1 MYAKLLASLAIFGT
15 AFGFAPSA
23 SAQSETAQREIQAA
37 TESAFRAAQE
47 SGVVH
52 LGDQATLKLPPNTI
66 FVPRAQANRLMEA
79 YGNGKDDTLM
89 GLFMPPADSPD
100 DWIVTANFEKAGY
113 IKDDDAKNWD
123 VKELLQSLRDGTEE
137 QNSERRT
144 RGIPELEVV
153 GWVQPPQYD
162 SAHQRLVWSV
172 EGRDKGSAAD
182 ADATVNYNTYA
193 LGRDG
198 YISLDLLTSKSMVAA
213 QKPALIGLLD
223 NLNYNDGKKY
233 ADFNSSTDKIAE
245 YGLAALVAGVAA
257 KKLGLLAIIAA
268 FVLKFGKLAI
278 IAVAAGGGAFFKLF
292 RRKKAEQPKVE
303 EPKIEEPKSPGAV

>member
-1 MYAKLLASLAIFGT
+1 MYAKLLASLAIVST
-15 AFGFAPSA
+15 ALGFAPTV
-23 SAQSETAQREIQAA
+23 SAQSESAQREIQAA

-79 YGNGKDDTLM
+79 YGNGKDDTLL
-89 GLFMPPADSPD
+89 GIFMPPADSPD

-137 QNSERRT
+137 QNQARRE
-144 RGIPELEVV
+144 RGIPELQVM
-153 GWVQPPQYD
+153 GWVQSPQYD

-172 EGRDKGSAAD
+172 EGRDKGAPAD
-182 ADATVNYNTYA
+182 ADNTVNYNTYA

-198 YISLDLLTSKSMVAA
+198 YISLDLLTSKSLVAT
-213 QKPALIGLLD
+213 QKSALIGLLD

-233 ADFNSSTDKIAE
+233 ADFNSSTDKVAE

-268 FVLKFGKLAI
+268 FVAKFGKLAI
-278 IAVAAGGGAFFKLF
+278 LAVAAGGGAIFKVF
-292 RRKKAEQPKVE
+292 RRKKKD
-303 EPKIEEPKSPGAV
+303 EPKAPGAV

>member
-1 MYAKLLASLAIFGT
+1 MYAKLLASLAIIGT
-15 AFGFAPSA
+15 TLGFAPTA
-23 SAQSETAQREIQAA
+23 SAQSEAAQREIQAA
-37 TESAFRAAQE
+37 TEAAFRAAQD

-79 YGNGKDDTLM
+79 YGNGSDDTLL

-123 VKELLQSLRDGTEE
+123 VKELLQSLRDGTED
-137 QNSERRT
+137 QNKERRA
-144 RGIPELEVV
+144 RGIAELEVV
-153 GWVQPPQYD
+153 GWVQAPQYD

-172 EGRDKGSAAD
+172 EGRDKGGASD
-182 ADATVNYNTYA
+182 ADSTVNYNTYA

-198 YISLDLLTSKSMVAA
+198 YISLDLLTSKSQVAA
-213 QKPALIGLLD
+213 QKPALIALLD
-223 NLNYNDGKKY
+223 NLSYNDGKRY
-233 ADFNSSTDKIAE
+233 ADFNSSTDKVAE

-268 FVLKFGKLAI
+268 FVAKFGKLAI
-278 IAVAAGGGAFFKLF
+278 LAIAAGGGAFFKIF
-292 RRKKAEQPKVE
+292 RRKKS
-303 EPKIEEPKSPGAV
+303 EEPKSPGAV

>member
-1 MYAKLLASLAIFGT
+1 MYAKLLASLVILGT
-15 AFGFAPSA
+15 ALGFAPSA
-23 SAQSETAQREIQAA
+23 SAQSEAAQREIQAA
-37 TESAFRAAQE
+37 TEAAFRAAQE
-47 SGVVH
+47 SGIVH

-79 YGNGKDDTLM
+79 YGNGKDDTLL

-100 DWIVTANFEKAGY
+100 DWLVTANFEKSGY

-137 QNSERRT
+137 QNSERRK
-144 RGIPELEVV
+144 RGIAELEVV

-172 EGRDKGSAAD
+172 EGRDKGGPAD

-213 QKPALIGLLD
+213 QKPALISLLD
-223 NLNYNDGKKY
+223 NLNYSDGKKY

-257 KKLGLLAIIAA
+257 KKLGLLAIIGA

-278 IAVAAGGGAFFKLF
+278 LALAAGGGAIFKIF
-292 RRKKAEQPKVE
+292 RRKKA
-303 EPKIEEPKSPGAV
+303 EEPKSPGAV

>member
-1 MYAKLLASLAIFGT
+1 MYAKLLASLVILATSLGVV
-15 AFGFAPSA
+15 SNA
-23 SAQSETAQREIQAA
+23 SAQSEAAQREIQAA
-37 TESAFRAAQE
+37 TEAAFRAAQE

-79 YGNGKDDTLM
+79 YGNGKDDTLL
-89 GLFMPPADSPD
+89 GLFMPPAESPD
-100 DWIVTANFEKAGY
+100 DWLVTANFEKAGY

-137 QNSERRT
+137 QNSERRK

-172 EGRDKGSAAD
+172 EGRDKGGPAD

-233 ADFNSSTDKIAE
+233 AEFNASTDKIAE

-257 KKLGLLAIIAA
+257 KKLGLLAIIGA

-278 IAVAAGGGAFFKLF
+278 LALAAGGGAIFKIF
-292 RRKKAEQPKVE
+292 RRKKAE
-303 EPKIEEPKSPGAV
+303 EPKAPGAV

>member
-1 MYAKLLASLAIFGT
+1 MYAKLLASLAIVST
-15 AFGFAPSA
+15 ALGFAPTV
-23 SAQSETAQREIQAA
+23 SAQSESAQREIQAA

-47 SGVVH
+47 SGVVR
-52 LGDQATLKLPPNTI
+52 LGEQATLKLPPNTI

-79 YGNGKDDTLM
+79 YGNGKDDTLL
-89 GLFMPPADSPD
+89 GIFMPPADSPD

-137 QNSERRT
+137 QNQARRE
-144 RGIPELEVV
+144 RGIPELQVM
-153 GWVQPPQYD
+153 GWVQSPQYD

-172 EGRDKGSAAD
+172 EGRDKGAPAD
-182 ADATVNYNTYA
+182 ADNTVNYNTYA

-198 YISLDLLTSKSMVAA
+198 YISLDLLTSKSLVAT
-213 QKPALIGLLD
+213 QKSALIGLLD

-233 ADFNSSTDKIAE
+233 ADFNSSTDKVAE

-268 FVLKFGKLAI
+268 FVAKFGKLAI
-278 IAVAAGGGAFFKLF
+278 LAVAAGGGAIFKVF
-292 RRKKAEQPKVE
+292 RRKKKD
-303 EPKIEEPKSPGAV
+303 EPKAPGAV

>member
-1 MYAKLLASLAIFGT
+1 MYAKLLASLAILST
-15 AFGFAPSA
+15 TLGFVPSA
-23 SAQSETAQREIQAA
+23 SAQSEAAQREIQAA
-37 TESAFRAAQE
+37 TESAFRAAQD

-79 YGNGKDDTLM
+79 YGNGKDDTLL

-123 VKELLQSLRDGTEE
+123 VKELLQNLRDGTEE

-172 EGRDKGSAAD
+172 EGRDKGSPAD

-193 LGRDG
+193 LGREG

-223 NLNYNDGKKY
+223 NLTYNDGKKY
-233 ADFNSSTDKIAE
+233 AEFNSSTDKIAE

-268 FVLKFGKLAI
+268 FVLKFGKLAL

-292 RRKKAEQPKVE
+292 RRKKAE
-303 EPKIEEPKSPGAV
+303 EPKSPGAM